1 MKTINFSS
9 CLRSGVVCLAL
20 GLSGCL
26 SIPNSQSPRFYA
38 LTSVNG
44 DQVSK
49 KINIAPNMII
59 GIGPVKIPEYLDR
72 PQIVTST
79 KEKTLQFAQFDRWG
93 ESLDLGVE
101 RLVREDMTAMLP
113 SAKFTLYPWNP
124 SLAVKYQVSI
134 EVIQLDSEFDRDMF
148 LAVQWTVIDVQN
160 SKVVIMKRSEFH
172 KAIIPP
178 NYTGLAQTL
187 STACASLSS
196 QIAQA
201 L

>member
-1 MKTINFSS
+1 
-9 CLRSGVVCLAL
+9 
-20 GLSGCL
+20 
-26 SIPNSQSPRFYA
+26 
-38 LTSVNG
+38 
-44 DQVSK
+44 
-49 KINIAPNMII
+49 MII